1 MTRLHRFSCTA
12 LLSLALSGG
21 VLAMTPAYAA
31 TASAVQN
38 APAASDSA
46 TATAAPAVP
55 GPAGPAALLTPPGD
69 QPHDFGWQ

>member
-46 TATAAPAVP
+46 TTTDAP
-55 GPAGPAALLTPPGD
+55 GPAALLTPPGD

>member
-38 APAASDSA
+38 APATSDSDSA
-46 TATAAPAVP
+46 TTTDAP
-55 GPAGPAALLTPPGD
+55 GPAALLTPPGG

>member
-38 APAASDSA
+38 AQTTQNAPAASDSA
-46 TATAAPAVP
+46 TTTDAP
-55 GPAGPAALLTPPGD
+55 GPAALLTPPGD